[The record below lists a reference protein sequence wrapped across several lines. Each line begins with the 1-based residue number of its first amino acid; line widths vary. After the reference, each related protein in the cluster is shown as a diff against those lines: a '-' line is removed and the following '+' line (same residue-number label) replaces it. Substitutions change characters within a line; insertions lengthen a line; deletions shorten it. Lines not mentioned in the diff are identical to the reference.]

1 MSVSLADNIFYQS
14 AGWHPLAA
22 PAQTLKPVAADM
34 SLLLAKAAA
43 AASAQPGSTLLVS
56 LTRPLEPDSG
66 MPCHHPALLTAVA
79 ARVSDFEVK
88 DINVLFVEFNLKD
101 FLPQVLSPLQTTP
114 EVILTTLRGRIGYK

>member
-34 SLLLAKAAA
+34 SLLLANTVA
-43 AASAQPGSTLLVS
+43 AASAQPGSALLVS

-66 MPCHHPALLTAVA
+66 SQCTPHFALQKAVA
-79 ARVSDFEVK
+79 VKVSGEK
-88 DINVLFVEFNLKD
+88 
-101 FLPQVLSPLQTTP
+101 
-114 EVILTTLRGRIGYK
+114 

>member
-66 MPCHHPALLTAVA
+66 RCHHFALQAAVA
-79 ARVSDFEVK
+79 ARVIDLDK
-88 DINVLFVEFNLKD
+88 IVEFNLKD
-101 FLPQVLSPLQTTP
+101 CFPQVLSPRQTTLTC
-114 EVILTTLRGRIGYK
+114 ILTTWIRQRQ